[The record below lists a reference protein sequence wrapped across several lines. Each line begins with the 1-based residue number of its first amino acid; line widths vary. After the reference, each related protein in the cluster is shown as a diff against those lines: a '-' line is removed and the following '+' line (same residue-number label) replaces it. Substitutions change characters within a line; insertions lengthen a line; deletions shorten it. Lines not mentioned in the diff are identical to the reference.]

1 MVATAKEIIGTASYS
16 KTAVCRA
23 FGISRASIYKE
34 PKVINMAF
42 YRKADDDI
50 YLPVIR
56 QVIEKRPTYGYKRV
70 TALVNRILRDDY
82 RPEINRKRVYRL
94 MKMHG
99 LILPK
104 SGDKRVN
111 HEGTG
116 KVMTLHSNTRWCSDA
131 FEIKCWNGEKVFVAF
146 SLDCCDREA
155 IHFVSASV
163 PLTQKHIAELI
174 IRTADKRF
182 PAGRT
187 DRVIQWLTDRG
198 SIYRAGFTQE
208 VARSVNL
215 QPCYTAAYSPSSN
228 GMAES
233 FVGTF
238 KRDYVYS
245 NDCYS
250 AGDVIAM
257 LPGWFDDYNNQAPHS
272 ALQMLSPK
280 EFIEKSTRVN

>member
-1 MVATAKEIIGTASYS
+1 
-16 KTAVCRA
+16 
-23 FGISRASIYKE
+23 
-34 PKVINMAF
+34 
-42 YRKADDDI
+42 
-50 YLPVIR
+50 
-56 QVIEKRPTYGYKRV
+56 
-70 TALVNRILRDDY
+70 
-82 RPEINRKRVYRL
+82 

-104 SGDKRVN
+104 SGEKRVN

-131 FEIKCWNGEKVFVAF
+131 FEIKCWNGEKVYVAF

-155 IHFVSASV
+155 IEFVSSTS
-163 PLTQKHIAELI
+163 PLTQKNIAELMI
-174 IRTADKRF
+174 HSICNRF
-182 PAGRT
+182 ESGRPN
-187 DRVIQWLTDRG
+187 RVIQWLTDRG

-208 VARSVNL
+208 IARTLNL
-215 QPCYTAAYSPSSN
+215 EPCYTAAYSPASN

-250 AGDVIAM
+250 AEEVIKR
-257 LPGWFDDYNNQAPHS
+257 LPEWFNDYNSKAPYS
-272 ALQMLSPK
+272 ALGMLSPH
-280 EFIEKSTRVN
+280 EFIEKYTRVN

>member
-1 MVATAKEIIGTASYS
+1 
-16 KTAVCRA
+16 
-23 FGISRASIYKE
+23 
-34 PKVINMAF
+34 MAF
-42 YRKADDDI
+42 YRKADDEI

-70 TALVNRILRDDY
+70 TALVNRILRGSY
-82 RPEINRKRVYRL
+82 RAEINRKRVYRL

-104 SGDKRVN
+104 SGEKRIN

-116 KVMTLHSNTRWCSDA
+116 QVMTLHSNTRWCSDA

-155 IHFVSASV
+155 IHFVSSV
-163 PLTQKHIAELI
+163 EPLTQKNIAELI
-174 IRTADKRF
+174 ICSAGKRF
-182 PAGRT
+182 TSGRH

-208 VARSVNL
+208 VARSVNF

-250 AGDVIAM
+250 AEEVMKM
-257 LPGWFDDYNNQAPHS
+257 LPEWFDDYNSQAPHS
-272 ALQMLSPK
+272 ALGMLSPR
-280 EFIEKSTRVN
+280 EFIEKNTRVN

>member
-1 MVATAKEIIGTASYS
+1 
-16 KTAVCRA
+16 
-23 FGISRASIYKE
+23 
-34 PKVINMAF
+34 MAF
-42 YRKADDDI
+42 YRKADDEI

-56 QVIEKRPTYGYKRV
+56 EVIEKRPTYGYKRV
-70 TALVNRILRDDY
+70 TALVNRILRDSH
-82 RPEINRKRVYRL
+82 RAEINRKRVYRL

-104 SGDKRVN
+104 SGEKRLN

-116 KVMTLHSNTRWCSDA
+116 QVMTLHSNTRWCSDA

-155 IHFVSASV
+155 IHFVSSTEH
-163 PLTQKHIAELI
+163 LTQKNIAELI
-174 IRTADKRF
+174 ICTAGKRF
-182 PAGRT
+182 ISGRH

-215 QPCYTAAYSPSSN
+215 QPCYTAPYSPSSN

-250 AGDVIAM
+250 AEEVMKM
-257 LPGWFDDYNNQAPHS
+257 LPGWFDDYNSQAPHS
-272 ALQMLSPK
+272 ALGMLSPH
-280 EFIEKSTRVN
+280 EFIEKNTRVN